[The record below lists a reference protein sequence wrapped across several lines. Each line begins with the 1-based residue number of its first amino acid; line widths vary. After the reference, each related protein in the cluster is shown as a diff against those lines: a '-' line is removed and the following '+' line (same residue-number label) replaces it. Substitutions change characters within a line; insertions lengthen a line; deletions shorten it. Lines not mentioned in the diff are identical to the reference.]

1 MEFPEQGIVYIK
13 KNIIIA
19 IRERESI
26 DDQYIL
32 GYMGYGD
39 YIIYDKKIIK
49 ENKVYLSFLEGDRKF
64 FIPDK
69 NDISIASI
77 INGIYSLENTYKI
90 FQKINFQKIEFIFIP
105 NEENYIIKLFNSNKY
120 LSVIEDIDLV

>member
-1 MEFPEQGIVYIK
+1 MEFPEQGIAYIK
-13 KNIIIA
+13 KNKIIA

-49 ENKVYLSFLEGDRKF
+49 ENKVYLSFLEGERNFLSQIKM
-64 FIPDK
+64 
-69 NDISIASI
+69 
-77 INGIYSLENTYKI
+77 I
-90 FQKINFQKIEFIFIP
+90 FQ
-105 NEENYIIKLFNSNKY
+105 
-120 LSVIEDIDLV
+120 

>member
-49 ENKVYLSFLEGDRKF
+49 ENKVYLSFLEGERNFLSQIKM
-64 FIPDK
+64 
-69 NDISIASI
+69 
-77 INGIYSLENTYKI
+77 I
-90 FQKINFQKIEFIFIP
+90 FQ
-105 NEENYIIKLFNSNKY
+105 
-120 LSVIEDIDLV
+120 